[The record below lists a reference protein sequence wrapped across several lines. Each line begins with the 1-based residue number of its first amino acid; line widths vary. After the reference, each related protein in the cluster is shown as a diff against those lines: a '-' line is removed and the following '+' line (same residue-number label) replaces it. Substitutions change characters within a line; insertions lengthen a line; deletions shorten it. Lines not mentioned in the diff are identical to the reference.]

1 MLSFIVI
8 FPHFTCYHLFTDSDF
23 MFSLLLRTLITGMV
37 SGSIVAFNID
47 FNRWHYE
54 HQNRYWSQTDP
65 RNRRQVW
72 SRETPTNQ
80 AVLLTIHRARK
91 RSSGLGNNSMVVT
104 LLKIR
109 VSLHVIIWPLRRTCC
124 WTIWTHFLL
133 VFMSYLNTSWCIS
146 TTKSSRSVVLGK
158 EEEART

>member
-1 MLSFIVI
+1 MFSFIVI
-8 FPHFTCYHLFTDSDF
+8 FSHFTCYDLFTDTDF
-23 MFSLLLRTLITGMV
+23 VFLLLLRTLITGMV

-65 RNRRQVW
+65 RDRRQVW

-91 RSSGLGNNSMVVT
+91 RSSELGNNSMVVT

-109 VSLHVIIWPLRRTCC
+109 VSLHVFIWPLRRTCC
-124 WTIWTHFLL
+124 WTICWFSCLTWTPADAFPQPSRADLL
-133 VFMSYLNTSWCIS
+133 FWARRELN
-146 TTKSSRSVVLGK
+146 LN
-158 EEEART
+158 